1 MYTGRWLKF
10 DDWWNEPVLYDDVSL
25 KLTRENI
32 IRTLRDKHSG
42 AHYDARVTDRFI
54 AAALRGEITGFLYTI
69 PDGTKQPVPWAVE
82 NTMRQIA
89 EELRAV
95 VRYLPPRYDPTFKS
109 LLNPFNDKPLH

>member
-1 MYTGRWLKF
+1 MMT
-10 DDWWNEPVLYDDVSL
+10 VSL

-42 AHYDARVTDRFI
+42 AHYDARVTDPLT
-54 AAALRGEITGFLYTI
+54 AAAFLYTI
-69 PDGTKQPVPWAVE
+69 PDGTKQPVRWAVE

-95 VRYLPPRYDPTFKS
+95 VRYLRPRYDPTFKS
-109 LLNPFNDKPLH
+109 LG